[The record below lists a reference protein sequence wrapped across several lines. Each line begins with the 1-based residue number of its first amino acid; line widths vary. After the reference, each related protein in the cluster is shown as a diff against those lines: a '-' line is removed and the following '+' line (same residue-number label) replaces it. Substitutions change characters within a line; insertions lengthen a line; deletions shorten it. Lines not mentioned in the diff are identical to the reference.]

1 MVGFMVTVSL
11 IAVYWRPLFIDYVHW
26 LSSGPDLWARLDW
39 LLLGVFVAMLLLIMV
54 GADWKADLRIV
65 LVGFA
70 GGLAIESWG
79 TQTDLWHY
87 FTLERPPLW
96 IIPAWPIASLA
107 IDRLF
112 RMLDWLYGRWMSESR
127 SDGFFR
133 WCYWIIFPG
142 FLALLVSFVWPALD
156 RPGTW
161 LASALCLLLTAM
173 PTDKRAAVLT
183 FVAGS
188 GLGYFLERWGT
199 TRACWTYYTQQTPP
213 LFAVLAHGMA
223 SVIFMRVVEFAKV
236 LKPRLK
242 RLVIRPQ
249 PK

>member
-1 MVGFMVTVSL
+1 MIL
-11 IAVYWRPLFIDYVHW
+11 WRPLFMDYVRW
-26 LSSGPDLWARLDW
+26 LGSGEAFWARLDW
-39 LLLGVFVAMLLLIMV
+39 LLLGVFAAMLLLIMV
-54 GADWKADLRIV
+54 GADWKADMRIV

-70 GGLAIESWG
+70 GGLAIETWG
-79 TQTDLWHY
+79 TQTALWHY

-107 IDRLF
+107 IDRLYQG
-112 RMLDWLYGRWMSESR
+112 LEWLFDRWISKGRY
-127 SDGFFR
+127 DGIFR

-142 FLALLVSFVWPALD
+142 FLALMVRFVWPALD

-161 LASALCLLLTAM
+161 LALALCLLMTAM

-223 SVIFMRVVEFAKV
+223 SVIFMRVVEFATV
-236 LKPRLK
+236 LKPRLQ

-249 PK
+249 SE